1 MGRQRLQFLERCRY
15 FVVVHVQKTI
25 KMTHLGDDVI
35 NNIYVLRSVDFT
47 MANTASHQQIDHAL
61 LTPGQDDPTHTIEV
75 VPRTWSEAARAVG
88 TSTAADVIPD
98 VHGTTTNTDHNSNNY
113 QLTARPVIQHI
124 QHTHQP
130 AKAAPKTLCS
140 EINSCCGCTT
150 IAWIVFATIVMTCAM
165 KYRFTGRIKVG
176 SDIFSKG
183 QRLAWL
189 IVTPFNKDE
198 HVVQKPAQQ
207 RTIEDFLLDDI
218 HALNKDCSSIDTLVT
233 TILYKLPVLFGDV
246 VHTLDLL
253 WSNVSFRNAHWST
266 QRGSQATGS
275 KFAMVTME
283 TLLVDF

>member
-1 MGRQRLQFLERCRY
+1 
-15 FVVVHVQKTI
+15 
-25 KMTHLGDDVI
+25 
-35 NNIYVLRSVDFT
+35 
-47 MANTASHQQIDHAL
+47 MANTASHQQFDHAL
-61 LTPGQDDPTHTIEV
+61 LTPGQHDSTHTIEA
-75 VPRTWSEAARAVG
+75 VPRTMSEAALALAARALGTTLG
-88 TSTAADVIPD
+88 TSTAADVTD
-98 VHGTTTNTDHNSNNY
+98 VRGTTTNTDHNSNNY
-113 QLTARPVIQHI
+113 QLVARPVVQNIRHI
-124 QHTHQP
+124 HQP

-218 HALNKDCSSIDTLVT
+218 HALNEDCSSIDTLVT

>member
-1 MGRQRLQFLERCRY
+1 M
-15 FVVVHVQKTI
+15 
-25 KMTHLGDDVI
+25 
-35 NNIYVLRSVDFT
+35 
-47 MANTASHQQIDHAL
+47 
-61 LTPGQDDPTHTIEV
+61 
-75 VPRTWSEAARAVG
+75 
-88 TSTAADVIPD
+88 
-98 VHGTTTNTDHNSNNY
+98 
-113 QLTARPVIQHI
+113 ARPVIQHI

>member
-1 MGRQRLQFLERCRY
+1 
-15 FVVVHVQKTI
+15 
-25 KMTHLGDDVI
+25 MTHLGDDVI

-61 LTPGQDDPTHTIEV
+61 LTPGQDDSTHTIEV

-233 TILYKLPVLFGDV
+233 TIL
-246 VHTLDLL
+246 
-253 WSNVSFRNAHWST
+253 
-266 QRGSQATGS
+266 
-275 KFAMVTME
+275 
-283 TLLVDF
+283 